1 MNSRVETEVSK
12 LDTIKLAVAL
22 LMIIGGV
29 VGFYLYPE
37 LSTLLRTLGL
47 LAVVGVA
54 AAVAYQTDKGRQI
67 WGFFQDAQIEVRK
80 VVWPTRQETVQT
92 TLLVLIMVIL
102 VALIMWLLDM
112 FLGWAIRLLIGQ

>member
-22 LMIIGGV
+22 TMVIAAV
-29 VGFYLYPE
+29 VGFYMYPE
-37 LSTLLRTLGL
+37 VSALLRTLGL
-47 LAVVGVA
+47 LAVVGAA

-92 TLLVLIMVIL
+92 TLLVLLMVVL
-102 VALIMWLLDM
+102 VAIFMWLLDM
-112 FLGWAIRLLIGQ
+112 FLGWAIRLLIG